1 MRAGE
6 PPVIGRA
13 REGWLLLDPRT
24 LDDEQADV
32 AAHAVVRALE
42 R

>member
-1 MRAGE
+1 
-6 PPVIGRA
+6 VIGRA

-24 LDDEQADV
+24 LDDAEAD
-32 AAHAVVRALE
+32 AAAIAVERALE